1 MTMTRLPDTRELPD
15 QMRTLVT
22 LAFVAGLED
31 AADWMLDNYFDK
43 RSDYVLPGPT
53 NKG

>member
-1 MTMTRLPDTRELPD
+1 MATRPADTRPLPD

-22 LAFVAGLED
+22 LASIAGLFD

-43 RSDYVLPGPT
+43 RSDYVPVGPI
-53 NKG
+53 NKD